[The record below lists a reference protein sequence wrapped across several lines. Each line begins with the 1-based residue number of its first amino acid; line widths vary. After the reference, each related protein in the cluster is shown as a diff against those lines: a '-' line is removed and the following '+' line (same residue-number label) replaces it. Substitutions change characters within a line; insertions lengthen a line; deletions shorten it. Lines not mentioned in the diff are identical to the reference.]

1 MAYPPAVMTKKGHG
15 HLFKI
20 DKNKA
25 LVEFDY
31 MYLVELPLDDVD
43 LTGVDLQNV
52 EVEKERGDEDE
63 GPLEI

>member
-1 MAYPPAVMTKKGHG
+1 MAYPPAVMTKMGHG

-43 LTGVDLQNV
+43 LTGVDLREIENLKRRPY
-52 EVEKERGDEDE
+52 EK
-63 GPLEI
+63 I